1 MHIISKHLNF
11 FIIFVLIINSLI
23 TQYFIMLIYLYCLS
37 RLVQLT
43 FLHIFTEFQ
52 GIWIFFHYE
61 KCIIIDYNEFINNS
75 ILYYA
80 SFKVFGCFFIIKY
93 VLLLIITNSLITQ
106 YFIMLIYLYYLDKFV
121 RLTFLHISTKFQGIW
136 MFFHYEKCIIID
148 YNKFINN
155 SILYYANLFIS
166 LRQICSAD

>member
-23 TQYFIMLIYLYCLS
+23 TRYFIMLIYLYCLS

-43 FLHIFTEFQ
+43 FLYIFTKLQ
-52 GIWIFFHYE
+52 DIWMFFHYK

-80 SFKVFGCFFIIKY
+80 
-93 VLLLIITNSLITQ
+93 
-106 YFIMLIYLYYLDKFV
+106 
-121 RLTFLHISTKFQGIW
+121 
-136 MFFHYEKCIIID
+136 
-148 YNKFINN
+148 
-155 SILYYANLFIS
+155 NLFIL
-166 LRQICSAD
+166 LRQICSADIFTYIYRISRYLDVFLL